1 METVV
6 LELDF
11 KKCQKEN
18 FSFLIK
24 YNAGGPEKSLNFSKI
39 IKINKRNY
47 QDIIF
52 FPIYHTTKNNNNEIK
67 FEGFS
72 FFVMDQSSFCV

>member
-11 KKCQKEN
+11 KINVKKK

-24 YNAGGPEKSLNFSKI
+24 YNAGGPK
-39 IKINKRNY
+39 
-47 QDIIF
+47 
-52 FPIYHTTKNNNNEIK
+52 K
-67 FEGFS
+67 FE
-72 FFVMDQSSFCV
+72 FFKNYKH